1 MSPRA
6 DGYEDLRKAIVSGE
20 LLPGERLLEED
31 LSARLG
37 LGRAAVRMALVRLEH
52 DGLVQRERHRGATV
66 RRVSESE
73 AVEILEARA
82 ALEGL
87 AARHAAQ
94 NADDAAVGRLRGIVA
109 EMQEL
114 REGGDLLGV
123 SNANAQLHGLILE
136 TSRHQTAKRLSQT
149 LSSQLVRFQYR
160 TVLLPGRSEHSYAE
174 HMEIVEAIAAHD
186 PEAAEQAM
194 RSHLSRVAEALRTHD
209 AGSGPDP
216 GADPNA
222 TAAPAAAVQQQPGPY
237 DLPVVGS
244 FGQRPGR
251 PPGTS
256 RAAVSRT
263 ALEMFAER
271 GFEETTVDDIAA
283 ALGVSRRTLFRYFAS
298 KSDMAW
304 GDFDWVLARLRRCL
318 DATDPDEPLH
328 EALRAAVVESNRYE
342 DEQLPELRI
351 RMRLITAVPAL
362 QAHSALRYAE
372 WRTVI
377 AEFVAGRLGCETGDL
392 VPQTVAHA
400 ALGTSMAAFLVWV
413 DDPSSDL
420 VE

>member
-94 NADDAAVGRLRGIVA
+94 NADDVAVGRLRGIVA

-194 RSHLSRVAEALRTHD
+194 RRHLSRVAEALRTSD
-209 AGSGPDP
+209 AGSGLDP
-216 GADPNA
+216 GADPHA
-222 TAAPAAAVQQQPGPY
+222 TAAPAAAGQQQPG
-237 DLPVVGS
+237 S
-244 FGQRPGR
+244 
-251 PPGTS
+251 
-256 RAAVSRT
+256 
-263 ALEMFAER
+263 
-271 GFEETTVDDIAA
+271 
-283 ALGVSRRTLFRYFAS
+283 
-298 KSDMAW
+298 
-304 GDFDWVLARLRRCL
+304 
-318 DATDPDEPLH
+318 
-328 EALRAAVVESNRYE
+328 
-342 DEQLPELRI
+342 
-351 RMRLITAVPAL
+351 
-362 QAHSALRYAE
+362 
-372 WRTVI
+372 
-377 AEFVAGRLGCETGDL
+377 
-392 VPQTVAHA
+392 
-400 ALGTSMAAFLVWV
+400 
-413 DDPSSDL
+413 
-420 VE
+420 